1 MEAFRYG
8 SSVVTGENEKAL
20 YVHGEKFQTAEAR
33 LDAGFFVEAKSG
45 FEPL

>member
-1 MEAFRYG
+1 MQNIWWDSLSKLADK
-8 SSVVTGENEKAL
+8 TEK
-20 YVHGEKFQTAEAR
+20 AR